1 MFRSYIGYAMVA
13 LALYGYAQSKGW
25 SLFASEAQEF
35 ASRRAQRPSIALP
48 AARAAAAVAAV
59 FQASK
64 FTRSQEIPMIEYL
77 KPAALVG
84 TLVYSL
90 IGVII
95 MFVSFIVIDKITPY
109 DLWKE
114 LCENRNQPIAT
125 VAAAFLIAIAIIVA
139 AAIHS

>member
-1 MFRSYIGYAMVA
+1 M
-13 LALYGYAQSKGW
+13 
-25 SLFASEAQEF
+25 
-35 ASRRAQRPSIALP
+35 
-48 AARAAAAVAAV
+48 
-59 FQASK
+59 
-64 FTRSQEIPMIEYL
+64 EYL

-84 TLVYSL
+84 TLVYSV

-95 MFVSFIVIDKITPY
+95 MFAAFIVIDKITPY

-125 VAAAFLIAIAIIVA
+125 LAAAIFLGIAIIIA

>member
-1 MFRSYIGYAMVA
+1 M
-13 LALYGYAQSKGW
+13 W
-25 SLFASEAQEF
+25 EF
-35 ASRRAQRPSIALP
+35 I
-48 AARAAAAVAAV
+48 
-59 FQASK
+59 
-64 FTRSQEIPMIEYL
+64 

-84 TLVYSL
+84 TLLYST

-95 MFVSFIVIDKITPY
+95 MFVAFVVIDKITPY

-125 VAAAFLIAIAIIVA
+125 LAAAIFIGIAIIIA